1 MRCELCHTSICFSA
15 CLACALVVRFMRLPV
30 RFGPRMPTSPNV
42 SAVTMDYSRV
52 EDGSAVG
59 QTAAS
64 ALRRE
69 AYFRSHGTTVLASRN
84 PQRVVFKSKLA
95 LVARPS
101 SARAGP

>member
-1 MRCELCHTSICFSA
+1 
-15 CLACALVVRFMRLPV
+15 
-30 RFGPRMPTSPNV
+30 MPTSPNV

-69 AYFRSHGTTVLASRN
+69 AYFALGTEWRLSRALRSFRS
-84 PQRVVFKSKLA
+84 
-95 LVARPS
+95 RPS
-101 SARAGP
+101 